1 MSTITITPTIR
12 VLTIQR
18 GGSTPTGPAGGDL
31 AGGYP
36 NPTVA
41 GVRGLPWT
49 TTAPTDG
56 QVAKWDQS
64 LAEIVWATG
73 GGGGGV
79 TSITAGTGLTGGTI
93 TTSGTIAADFGSAAG
108 TVCQGNDSRLSDS
121 RIPLAHAGSHNP
133 ITGSDPITPSLIG
146 AAPATHASQHATLGT
161 DPISPSDIGA
171 ANASHTHGNITNA
184 GAIGT
189 TANLPLITTTSGV
202 VTTGSF
208 GAAANTFCQGND
220 SRLSDARTPTAH
232 THGNIT
238 NAGAIGSTSGVP
250 IITGASG
257 VLQAGSFGTT
267 AGTFAQGNDARLSDA
282 RTPTGS
288 AGGDLTGT
296 YPNPTVA
303 ANAIGDT
310 KLRDSAALS
319 VIGRSANTT
328 GDPADIAAGT
338 DGQVLRRA
346 SGSLGFGTIATAG
359 IGDDQVTYAK
369 IQNVSATDR
378 LLGRSTAGA
387 GDIEEIVCTPY
398 ARGLLDDAD
407 AATARTTLGLG
418 TSDSPQFAGI
428 SLASGEFVSNATDG
442 RIDIGPNGV
451 HPSQPNNDYYALTI
465 DGQAWGFGVRLGT
478 RNTRTNALNAAGIS
492 FIAPPSTGNN
502 VDFEFGASAWY
513 TISHRGT
520 TQACLSIG
528 LLLGTQNSGSS
539 GAVVVVQNNERGS
552 ANRIP
557 TTDHAD
563 PTLYV
568 YGRGSSNPADY
579 VRISHDTTDGTVEA
593 GRGVLTLVGASG
605 VRMNGGFGFGTAPT
619 AVQTGYTTFAN
630 LTTDRTCDAD
640 ATSTAEL
647 ADILGT
653 LIQDLKAKGIISA

>member
-18 GGSTPTGPAGGDL
+18 GGATPTGPAGGDL

-73 GGGGGV
+73 GGGGV

-93 TTSGTIAADFGSAAG
+93 TTSGTIAADFGTAAG
-108 TVCQGNDSRLSDS
+108 TVCQGD
-121 RIPLAHAGSHNP
+121 
-133 ITGSDPITPSLIG
+133 
-146 AAPATHASQHATLGT
+146 
-161 DPISPSDIGA
+161 
-171 ANASHTHGNITNA
+171 
-184 GAIGT
+184 
-189 TANLPLITTTSGV
+189 
-202 VTTGSF
+202 
-208 GAAANTFCQGND
+208 D
-220 SRLSDARTPTAH
+220 SRLSDARTPLSH

-238 NAGAIGSTSGVP
+238 NAGAIGSTSGLP
-250 IITGASG
+250 IITGTSG
-257 VLQAGSFGTT
+257 VLQVGSFGTT
-267 AGTFAQGNDARLSDA
+267 GGTFAQGNDSRLSDARTPTAHKSTHALLGSDPLSAADIGAADALHGHGQISTVGTIGSTANLPLITRTGGEIITGTFGTGAATFCEGNDSRLSNA

-303 ANAIGDT
+303 NDA
-310 KLRDSAALS
+310 
-319 VIGRSANTT
+319 
-328 GDPADIAAGT
+328 
-338 DGQVLRRA
+338 
-346 SGSLGFGTIATAG
+346 
-359 IGDDQVTYAK
+359 VTYAK
-369 IQNVSATDR
+369 IQNVTATDR
-378 LLGRSTAGA
+378 LLGRSSAGS
-387 GDIEEIVCTPY
+387 GDVEEIVCTAY

-418 TSDSPQFAGI
+418 TTDTPKFAAVTLENDELI
-428 SLASGEFVSNATDG
+428 RNTVNG
-442 RIDIGPNGV
+442 RVDIMPAPTSSSAFGFYIDTTT
-451 HPSQPNNDYYALTI
+451 Y
-465 DGQAWGFGVRLGT
+465 GFGVKLGII
-478 RNTRTNALNAAGIS
+478 RSSDGVLNPVSRAILVDCALLMGD
-492 FIAPPSTGNN
+492 G
-502 VDFEFGASAWY
+502 VDIGVGSAQWY
-513 TISHRGT
+513 TISAQGSSQKAMT
-520 TQACLSIG
+520 IG
-528 LLLGTQNSGSS
+528 VLTGDQNAGSS
-539 GAVVVVQNNERGS
+539 GALVVVQNNQRGQ

-557 TTDHAD
+557 TTDHTH

-568 YGRGSSNPADY
+568 YAAGAANAADY
-579 VRISHDTTDGTVEA
+579 VRVSHDTTNGTVEA
-593 GRGVLTLVGASG
+593 GRGVLTLIGASG

-630 LTTDRTCDAD
+630 LATDRTCDAD

-653 LIQDLKAKGIISA
+653 LIEDLKAKGIISA